1 MQRSLLLALMIILA
15 MLYGCGQEAGKKPV
29 QRVVK
34 PTLAEL
40 APEPPAAITS
50 LQNEA
55 QKRLEMACEHWE
67 SKVMGPPPNLCIP
80 GGLSPAFCH
89 SASSA
94 SFCK

>member
-1 MQRSLLLALMIILA
+1 MQRSLLALMVILA
-15 MLYGCGQEAGKKPV
+15 MLYRCGQEASK
-29 QRVVK
+29 K

-40 APEPPAAITS
+40 APKPPAAITS

-67 SKVMGPPPNLCIP
+67 SKVMGPPPNFCIP

-89 SASSA
+89 SASGA